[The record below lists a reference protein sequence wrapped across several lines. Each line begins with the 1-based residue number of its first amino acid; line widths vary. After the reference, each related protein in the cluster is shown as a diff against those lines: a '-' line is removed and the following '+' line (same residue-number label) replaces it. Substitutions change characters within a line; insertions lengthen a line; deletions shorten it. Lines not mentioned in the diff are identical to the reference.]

1 MALSSALAP
10 GFIRLRYSGV
20 NRPHNQTIPIK
31 FDGVPTP
38 GVDPAL
44 ETSSGGSVL
53 FSAGV
58 VNYVDNV
65 LAKSFS
71 AATQFGFAD
80 IYAVDPVTGVRSFIF
95 SQALNEVGD
104 SVNVQVAK
112 VEGIFLYKTTVGKF
126 LKVYVMEGVYDPD
139 LRDIGSVPADGRLD
153 MNNYI
158 LGATNIFYGRGNSYP
173 QTFISFTSKVNDVLR
188 RNQLPT
194 V

>member
-1 MALSSALAP
+1 MPLSSALAP

-20 NRPHNQTIPIK
+20 NRPHNQNIPIK

-44 ETSSGGSVL
+44 ETSSGGSAP
-53 FSAGV
+53 FSVAILDF
-58 VNYVDNV
+58 VDNV
-65 LAKSFS
+65 YAKSFS
-71 AATQFGFAD
+71 SDTVFGFAD
-80 IYAVDPVTGVRSFIF
+80 IYAVDPITGIRSFIF
-95 SQALNEVGD
+95 STSISEVGD
-104 SVNVQVAK
+104 SVSVRVAK
-112 VEGIFLYKTTVGKF
+112 VEGIFLYKTTLGRF
-126 LKVYVMEGVYDPD
+126 LKVYVMEGVYTAD

-158 LGATNIFYGRGNSYP
+158 LGATNIFYGRQDSFP

-188 RNQLPT
+188 RAQLPT

>member
-1 MALSSALAP
+1 MPLSSALAP

-20 NRPHNQTIPIK
+20 NRPHNQVIPIK

-44 ETSSGGSVL
+44 ETSSGGSAI
-53 FSAGV
+53 FTAAI

-65 LAKSFS
+65 LAKSFHS
-71 AATQFGFAD
+71 DTVFGFAD
-80 IYAVDPVTGVRSFIF
+80 CYAVDPVTGERQFIF
-95 SQALNEVGD
+95 STALNEVGD
-104 SVNVQVAK
+104 AVTARIAK
-112 VEGIFLYKTTVGKF
+112 VEGIFLYKTTIGGF
-126 LKVYVMEGVYDPD
+126 LKVYVMEGVYNPD

-158 LGATNIFYGRGNSYP
+158 LGPTNIFYGRRNSFP